1 MGEGFEAHIHDCLRL
16 VVREVEAFAQREFRL
31 GRGLGGLDYLYHL
44 VDVAYGD
51 EQPAHDFGTLFR
63 RFEVERRATHDYV
76 ALIGD
81 VIGQYG
87 FEPHLL
93 RLAAR
98 YRHHID
104 GIAEFEI
111 GLLNRNDT
119 IFAASASLFS
129 FMTAR
134 IPVLSLSST
143 ISFMPP
149 SSSLFSS
156 RSFAIDLS
164 TSALDT

>member
-1 MGEGFEAHIHDCLRL
+1 MQNLVLDDAVLPSRRREYRGKIRNAFFELGKYLFEFPHFQMGEGFEAHIHDCLRL

-63 RFEVERRATHDYV
+63 RFEVERRAAHDYV

-111 GLLNRNDT
+111 GL
-119 IFAASASLFS
+119 FEQE
-129 FMTAR
+129 
-134 IPVLSLSST
+134 
-143 ISFMPP
+143 
-149 SSSLFSS
+149 
-156 RSFAIDLS
+156 
-164 TSALDT
+164 